1 MLGPKI
7 AAGTIISSG
16 ACTKNPHIQPM
27 KIIADFGQ

>member
-7 AAGTIISSG
+7 AAGTISSG